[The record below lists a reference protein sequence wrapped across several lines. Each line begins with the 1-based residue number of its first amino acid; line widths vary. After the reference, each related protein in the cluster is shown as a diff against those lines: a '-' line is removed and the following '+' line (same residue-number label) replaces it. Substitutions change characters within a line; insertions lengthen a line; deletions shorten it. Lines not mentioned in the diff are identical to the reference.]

1 MQRLHVSIG
10 RYKLHTLHVGVNHA
24 VHRVAAAAA
33 DADDFDA
40 RVVAGLFIEL
50 NSDFRIGFG
59 IAHVLVLEKNSSS
72 AGCSVTLDLGK
83 TELIFSRRNF
93 AAGSEKMDQMG
104 FQICNDPS
112 TQLPD
117 YIEARAKNV
126 RSFPLS
132 PLSSFFR
139 A

>member
-50 NSDFRIGFG
+50 NADFRIGFG
-59 IAHVLVLEKNSSS
+59 IAHVLVLEKIR
-72 AGCSVTLDLGK
+72 AALD
-83 TELIFSRRNF
+83 
-93 AAGSEKMDQMG
+93 A
-104 FQICNDPS
+104 
-112 TQLPD
+112 
-117 YIEARAKNV
+117 V
-126 RSFPLS
+126 
-132 PLSSFFR
+132 
-139 A
+139 